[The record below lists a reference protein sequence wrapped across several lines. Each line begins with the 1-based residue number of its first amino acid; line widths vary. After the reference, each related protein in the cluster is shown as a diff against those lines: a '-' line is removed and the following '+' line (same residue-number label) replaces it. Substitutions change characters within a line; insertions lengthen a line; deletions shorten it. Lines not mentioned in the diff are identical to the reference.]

1 MDLKLLELCDYYDIT
16 YTRYADDLTFTSDEL
31 YLLLSLMQEISSII
45 HYYGFKVNYNKTKV
59 LLPSNKQTITGITV
73 NNGEI
78 KVDKKLKR
86 MVRAKLYYGI
96 KNNDIKDFDILLG
109 FISYI
114 CSIEIDYKSKMI
126 SYVQYLLNKFGRHD
140 NWGLLKI
147 LNK

>member
-1 MDLKLLELCDYYDIT
+1 
-16 YTRYADDLTFTSDEL
+16 
-31 YLLLSLMQEISSII
+31 
-45 HYYGFKVNYNKTKV
+45 
-59 LLPSNKQTITGITV
+59 
-73 NNGEI
+73 
-78 KVDKKLKR
+78 

-96 KNNDIKDFDILLG
+96 KNNDIKNFDILLG